1 MKKADIVF
9 YRDEPI
15 SFGFGLCYQLLRHGL
30 CQAAIAMPYDHGQAM
45 QILRESTSDCV
56 VFLSPH
62 MHRDF
67 IREHHADL
75 LALGKPLLGYVSE
88 WVAGNDTFPEVRDFH
103 READWLH
110 YYVAAQNS
118 DVDWFRSLGM
128 KCDFAPLMLATDIFH
143 APPPDQKR
151 IGEMVY
157 IGHNNAWKT
166 ERIRI
171 VNELRDAGLVR
182 EYSIPRTM
190 DGAHV
195 VAGKF
200 RQFAAALCPP
210 AHGRAHSIR
219 CYEAAACGALVVEC
233 QPLDPGNESF
243 VDGVHRVSFPPD
255 LPAAELCEFITNLY
269 DFQQFAEIARNG
281 CDLVHREFRAEVGFS
296 RFLSA
301 ATKALDSVGVAWP
314 STLHGSPPNSTQ

>member
-15 SFGFGLCYQLLRHGL
+15 SFGFGLCHQLLRHGL
-30 CQAAIAMPYDHGQAM
+30 CEAAIAMPYDHGQAM
-45 QILRESTSDCV
+45 QILRESTSDCI

-67 IREHHADL
+67 IRENHDNL

-88 WVAGNDTFPEVRDFH
+88 WIFGNDTFPEARIFH
-103 READWLH
+103 REENWFH
-110 YYVAAQNS
+110 YYGATQNS

-128 KCDFAPLMLATDIFH
+128 KCEPVHLMLATDIFH
-143 APPPDQKR
+143 APPSDQKR
-151 IGEMVY
+151 LGEMVY
-157 IGHNNAWKT
+157 IGHNNPWKT

-171 VNELRDAGLVR
+171 VNHLRDARLIR

-190 DGAHV
+190 DGAHI

-210 AHGRAHSIR
+210 AHGRSHSIR

-233 QPLDPGNESF
+233 QPLDNGNEYF
-243 VDGVHRVSFPPD
+243 IDGVHRVSFPSD
-255 LPAAELCEFITNLY
+255 LPAAELCEFITKLY
-269 DFQQFAEIARNG
+269 DFQQFTSIARNG
-281 CDLVHREFRAEVGFS
+281 HDFVHREFRAEVSFS

-301 ATKALDSVGVAWP
+301 ANRALTEAA
-314 STLHGSPPNSTQ
+314 